1 MCASLIRSQ
10 GLTSK
15 RQRLRVYI
23 ETQQM
28 PIRRASLQNTA
39 SVTARAQCAVNVTST
54 AFGLQCVY
62 NLFVKYGYVVHIC
75 RGHVLSPN
83 RAGRPRPYCLDK
95 SNVEKRWLLASVS
108 CN

>member
-1 MCASLIRSQ
+1 MRAPLIRSQ

-23 ETQQM
+23 ETQQK
-28 PIRRASLQNTA
+28 PIRRASLQNPA
-39 SVTARAQCAVNVTST
+39 SVTARAQRTIDITST

-75 RGHVLSPN
+75 RGDVPSPN
-83 RAGRPRPYCLDK
+83 
-95 SNVEKRWLLASVS
+95 
-108 CN
+108 